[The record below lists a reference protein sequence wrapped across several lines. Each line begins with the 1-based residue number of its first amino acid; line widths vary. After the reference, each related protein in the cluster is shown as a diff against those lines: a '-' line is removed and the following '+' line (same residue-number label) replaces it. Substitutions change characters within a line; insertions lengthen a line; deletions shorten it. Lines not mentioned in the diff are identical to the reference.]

1 MAGDHIFEKEV
12 ESKLSEIFQF
22 SKVEQGTF
30 NYCGCNISTKD
41 GDILVQQNDY
51 VDNLKFIALDDIV
64 GERNRGLT
72 QTELKTLRGR
82 IGEVLWL
89 SLITRPDLSF
99 EVNRIAA
106 ETSKATL
113 DTLRDMNKIIKKAKG
128 KKQTVRF
135 SRLGDI
141 SELVVRVYSDAS
153 FNNQDNQIRSTA
165 GKLVLLEHPD
175 SGKGNVISWKTRKIQ
190 RVCRSVKAAETRALE
205 EGLDEAIHIGRIVKE
220 IYNGRI
226 NLKDPEQLP
235 VVARTDSKS
244 VWENL
249 HNTRQCEE
257 KVLRNTI
264 AGIKEQLELGLVEE
278 VEWVP
283 TNLQLADCLTKN
295 CLPSKSEKLLSV
307 IYSNRI

>member
-1 MAGDHIFEKEV
+1 M
-12 ESKLSEIFQF
+12 
-22 SKVEQGTF
+22 
-30 NYCGCNISTKD
+30 
-41 GDILVQQNDY
+41 
-51 VDNLKFIALDDIV
+51 
-64 GERNRGLT
+64 
-72 QTELKTLRGR
+72 
-82 IGEVLWL
+82 
-89 SLITRPDLSF
+89 
-99 EVNRIAA
+99 
-106 ETSKATL
+106 
-113 DTLRDMNKIIKKAKG
+113 
-128 KKQTVRF
+128 
-135 SRLGDI
+135 
-141 SELVVRVYSDAS
+141 
-153 FNNQDNQIRSTA
+153 
-165 GKLVLLEHPD
+165 LEHPD